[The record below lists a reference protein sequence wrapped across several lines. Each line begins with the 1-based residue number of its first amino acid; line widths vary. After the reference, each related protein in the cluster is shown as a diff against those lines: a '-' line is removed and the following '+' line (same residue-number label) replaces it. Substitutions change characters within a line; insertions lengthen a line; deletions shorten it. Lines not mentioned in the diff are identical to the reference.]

1 MPVREKR
8 IPLVQRIVALL
19 KGGVSIDEIIAITF
33 TRAAASELRSRIRAE
48 LETLRSENPDSDWI
62 KAALEGIDTAAFQT
76 IDSLVYSLLRENP
89 LECRLPPSVEVQD
102 GFAEMQMFRER
113 WRQWS
118 LDRLED
124 GEGFSKALAT
134 ALRLNMS
141 GPFGAISRLAESINQ
156 THDELR
162 AADFAPPTRLGIE
175 TITHLDEL
183 IEDVTDQMRLCGD
196 PSDSL
201 YSKFEEVLEWYEKF
215 IKGCDAETED
225 EADDLLMTWPGTTT
239 SGGRIASWGGREGKA
254 QAVRS
259 LQAVIDAVKSAQD
272 ATRQAATNQ
281 LIGYASDFVG
291 TIVEERRRAGTVTY
305 YDGMTWLI
313 EMLERNENIRRR
325 IQSVYRRVL
334 VDEFQDTNPDQVR
347 LVQLLTIPPDGQ
359 LIAPGSLFIVGDPKQ
374 SIYRFRGAQVNVS
387 QSVKDQVLNDNAGGK
402 YLTLK
407 ENRRS
412 TKPIVNWVN
421 RVFGSWVPAEDG
433 QADWIPLDMA
443 AETAQPDSNSAK
455 SFHFGESSG
464 GTISPKGKDNRRRA
478 CCVNRESHM

>member
-1 MPVREKR
+1 MNASQPPTLTDSGTLSAIQNDLTSNIYVEAGAGTGKTHS
-8 IPLVQRIVALL
+8 LVQRIIALL

-48 LETLRSENPDSDWI
+48 LETLRSEGPDADWI

-134 ALRLNMS
+134 ALRLNMP

-183 IEDVTDQMRLCGD
+183 IEGVIDQMRLCGD
-196 PSDSL
+196 ASDSL
-201 YSKFEEVLEWYEKF
+201 YAKFGEVLEWYEQF
-215 IKGCDAETED
+215 IEGCDAETED

-239 SGGRIASWGGREGKA
+239 SGGSRVGEAAKA
-254 QAVRS
+254 RLKPFNLYRPS
-259 LQAVIDAVKSAQD
+259 S
-272 ATRQAATNQ
+272 T
-281 LIGYASDFVG
+281 
-291 TIVEERRRAGTVTY
+291 
-305 YDGMTWLI
+305 
-313 EMLERNENIRRR
+313 
-325 IQSVYRRVL
+325 QSNRRVT
-334 VDEFQDTNPDQVR
+334 QR
-347 LVQLLTIPPDGQ
+347 AKQLRTSSSNTHQISLT
-359 LIAPGSLFIVGDPKQ
+359 
-374 SIYRFRGAQVNVS
+374 R
-387 QSVKDQVLNDNAGGK
+387 
-402 YLTLK
+402 
-407 ENRRS
+407 
-412 TKPIVNWVN
+412 
-421 RVFGSWVPAEDG
+421 
-433 QADWIPLDMA
+433 
-443 AETAQPDSNSAK
+443 
-455 SFHFGESSG
+455 
-464 GTISPKGKDNRRRA
+464 
-478 CCVNRESHM
+478 